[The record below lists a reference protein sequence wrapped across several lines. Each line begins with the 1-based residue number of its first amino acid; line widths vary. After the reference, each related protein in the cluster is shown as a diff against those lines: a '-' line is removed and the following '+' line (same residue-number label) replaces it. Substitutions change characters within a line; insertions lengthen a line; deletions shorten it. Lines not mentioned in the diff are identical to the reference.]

1 MTNMNKDFYNVNHYQ
16 VDTSK
21 DLEYVID
28 KIFTEESSKINK
40 LPQLVY
46 INISDDTDKD
56 KLTNTI
62 LKQYSC
68 NDTSND
74 NIIKLDSTTINCKED
89 IQKVIGNLFQPPI
102 HDKYKILIVNKLDKT
117 NKTNYL
123 LQNQLLKYIEDL
135 RQHFVCIVY
144 TDDNSKVIESIK
156 MRMQLAIEVN

>member
-1 MTNMNKDFYNVNHYQ
+1 MNKDFYNVNHYQ